1 MTTSRP
7 SLRVRKV
14 WPAVKPEHFARSS
27 WGSWPFVR
35 PRQWSLTHTLKAT
48 GIEVYEILWNHERQA
63 HLIEVFRVAD
73 GGLNLISFAWIGWKG
88 QFNFKQSCFQTPK
101 LAGGVSAY
109 VFQYSCPST
118 AIKEDG
124 SKIRDDGTK
133 NDHQHFWVL
142 WVIHQIGESRREQPE
157 GFSADPLKKSLNEP
171 AWMRFRARVV
181 FFTWHFPGIGSSDL
195 FGEPSASSLACV
207 SNALFVW
214 LPNKAPTILTHPK
227 RKPTIIQYNIQLNNI
242 AYSRIHTFT
251 YSHVTRTC
259 AKYFRTSTIL
269 FYKGLC
275 NMLLLFCIYVYIHV

>member
-48 GIEVYEILWNHERQA
+48 GIEVYEIWWNHERQA

-109 VFQYSCPST
+109 VFQYSCPSS

-133 NDHQHFWVL
+133 NDHQHFWFL
-142 WVIHQIGESRREQPE
+142 WAIHQIGESRREQPE
-157 GFSADPLKKSLNEP
+157 GLFADPPNKITEWTCMNE
-171 AWMRFRARVV
+171 
-181 FFTWHFPGIGSSDL
+181 IS
-195 FGEPSASSLACV
+195 SASSFLYLASRYISPASDRQICLGNPV
-207 SNALFVW
+207 LPVW
-214 LPNKAPTILTHPK
+214 
-227 RKPTIIQYNIQLNNI
+227 
-242 AYSRIHTFT
+242 
-251 YSHVTRTC
+251 HVFQT
-259 AKYFRTSTIL
+259 
-269 FYKGLC
+269 LC
-275 NMLLLFCIYVYIHV
+275 LYDCQTKHQQS